1 MNTRDQE
8 RLSSSKNRPQTTN
21 KSLNCVDVLTA
32 RREGENR
39 KSVESVPFL
48 LAETGVVIH
57 AWREKGLG
65 SWGWREADRATLL
78 RRRWLTAWR
87 SHARR
92 PGTAHSHIP
101 ECSLPLTLVMGPL
114 EDKTQDR
121 KRPQS
126 WNIWESTLG
135 TS

>member
-1 MNTRDQE
+1 M
-8 RLSSSKNRPQTTN
+8 SSSKNLPQTTN

-101 ECSLPLTLVMGPL
+101 ECSLHLTLVMDPL